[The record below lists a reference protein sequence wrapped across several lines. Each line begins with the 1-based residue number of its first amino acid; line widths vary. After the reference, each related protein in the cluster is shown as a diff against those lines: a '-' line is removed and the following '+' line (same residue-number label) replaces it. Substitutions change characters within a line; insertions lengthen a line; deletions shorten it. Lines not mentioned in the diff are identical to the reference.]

1 MDLPTLGRPTMA
13 TKGFA
18 MGSLPFVGNIR
29 QSIMTQLAE
38 KSNQNCV
45 ISHIFNV

>member
-18 MGSLPFVGNIR
+18 MRSLRLEINGKVDELLIEN
-29 QSIMTQLAE
+29 
-38 KSNQNCV
+38 
-45 ISHIFNV
+45 